1 MTKEMTGGW
10 VASQKDSPLFLVCS
24 VPLSNLNEVL
34 WQFHVLTSTLLLSLN
49 MQGPQDT
56 NQHNTQPDKI
66 GWIRKFCGKGIFR
79 EIWKNR
85 FVILKGDQLYISEKE
100 VSDASSLNSWY
111 LHTLTFFRALNTYF
125 FLLFKCKQNQ
135 HIFYTNFGVHCNSPC
150 WASTQWNIGY
160 FMTSYR
166 GL

>member
-1 MTKEMTGGW
+1 MTKEMTGDW

-34 WQFHVLTSTLLLSLN
+34 WQFHVLTATLLLSLN
-49 MQGPQDT
+49 MQGQQDT

-100 VSDASSLNSWY
+100 VSDASSFTHLDIFWSIEHVY
-111 LHTLTFFRALNTYF
+111 I

-135 HIFYTNFGVHCNSPC
+135 HILYTNFGVHYNSPC
-150 WASTQWNIGY
+150 WASTRWNIGY

>member
-34 WQFHVLTSTLLLSLN
+34 WQFHVLTATLLLSLN

-100 VSDASSLNSWY
+100 VSDASSLNSWH
-111 LHTLTFFRALNTYF
+111 LHTLTFFGALNTYI
-125 FLLFKCKQNQ
+125 FL
-135 HIFYTNFGVHCNSPC
+135 NFSNANRTS
-150 WASTQWNIGY
+150 
-160 FMTSYR
+160 TSYTLILGYIVI
-166 GL
+166 GLDEHQHCEI